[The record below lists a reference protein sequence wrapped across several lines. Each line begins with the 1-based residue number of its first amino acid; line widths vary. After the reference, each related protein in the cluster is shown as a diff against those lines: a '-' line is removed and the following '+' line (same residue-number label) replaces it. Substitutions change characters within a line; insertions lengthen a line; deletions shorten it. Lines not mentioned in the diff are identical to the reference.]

1 MDATAIS
8 NRLALAHRLADAAG
22 AAILPWFRQR
32 LDISNKAASGFDPVT
47 RADEAAEQAMRAI
60 LADAVPDDAV
70 TGEEYEATSGTSG
83 WTWVLDPID
92 GTRAFIAGTTTW
104 GVLIAAC
111 WQGEPVIGIID
122 QPFVGERWAGSPA
135 GTVHQRTLAG
145 AGTDQPVTTAPVTT
159 PAEAI
164 LATTDPYL
172 FSGAEA
178 DAFARCRAAARL
190 TRYGLDCMAY
200 AYLAS
205 GGVSAVMETG
215 LKPVDVAALV
225 PVVRGA
231 GGVITSWDGAPV
243 LPLDPAW
250 DGSALACATPQL
262 HEALRTRIDATS

>member
-1 MDATAIS
+1 MTVEDIS
-8 NRLALAHRLADAAG
+8 LRLALAHRLADAAG

-47 RADEAAEQAMRAI
+47 RADEQAEQAMRVL
-60 LADAVPDDAV
+60 LAETVPDDAV
-70 TGEEYEATSGTSG
+70 TGEEYEATGGTSG

-111 WQGEPVIGIID
+111 WQGEPVIGVID

-135 GTVHQRTLAG
+135 GTTHRRTLG
-145 AGTDQPVTTAPVTT
+145 AEVGDRPVAVAAATS

-172 FSGAEA
+172 FAGREAE
-178 DAFARCRAAARL
+178 AFARCRAAARL

-231 GGVITSWDGAPV
+231 GGIITSWGGAPI

-262 HEALRTRIDATS
+262 HGALRAHIDAVG

>member
-1 MDATAIS
+1 MTSDAIS
-8 NRLALAHRLADAAG
+8 DRLALAHRLADAAG

-32 LDISNKAASGFDPVT
+32 MDITNKAVGGFDPVT
-47 RADEAAEQAMRAI
+47 RADEEAEQAMRAI
-60 LADAVPDDAV
+60 LAAAVPDDAV

-111 WQGEPVIGIID
+111 WQGEPVIGVID

-135 GTVHQRTLAG
+135 GTLHRRTLPGAG
-145 AGTDQPVTTAPVTT
+145 ADQPVTAAPVTS

-164 LATTDPYL
+164 LATTDPHL

-178 DAFARCRAAARL
+178 GAFARCRAAMRL

-231 GGVITSWDGAPV
+231 GGIITSWDGTAIV
-243 LPLDPAW
+243 PLDPAW

-262 HEALRTRIDATS
+262 HAGLRACIDAAT

>member
-1 MDATAIS
+1 MHSEAIS
-8 NRLALAHRLADAAG
+8 LRLALAHRLADAAG
-22 AAILPWFRQR
+22 VAILPWFRQR
-32 LDISNKAASGFDPVT
+32 LDVSNKAAVGFDPVT
-47 RADEAAEQAMRAI
+47 RADEEAERAMRAI
-60 LADAVPDDAV
+60 LAEAVPDDAV
-70 TGEEYEATSGTSG
+70 TGEEYEATCGNSG

-111 WQGEPVIGIID
+111 WQGEPVIGVID
-122 QPFVGERWAGSPA
+122 QPFVGERWAGGPD
-135 GTVHQRTLAG
+135 GTLHRRTLG
-145 AGTDQPVTTAPVTT
+145 PDGPDQPVRVAAATHSS
-159 PAEAI
+159 EAI

-172 FSGAEA
+172 FAGAEA

-231 GGVITSWDGAPV
+231 GGVITSWNGAPI
-243 LPLDPAW
+243 LPLDPDW
-250 DGSALACATPQL
+250 DGSALACATPEL
-262 HEALRTRIDATS
+262 HAELRSRIDAAD

>member
-1 MDATAIS
+1 MTPDAIS
-8 NRLALAHRLADAAG
+8 HRLALAHRLADAAG

-32 LDISNKAASGFDPVT
+32 LDIGNKVASGFDPVT
-47 RADEAAEQAMRAI
+47 RADEEAELAMRAI
-60 LADAVPDDAV
+60 LAQAVPDDAV

-111 WQGEPVIGIID
+111 WQGEPVIGVID

-135 GTVHQRTLAG
+135 GTLHRRTLPGPG
-145 AGTDQPVTTAPVTT
+145 ADQPVTAAPVTG

-164 LATTDPYL
+164 LATTDPHL

-178 DAFARCRAAARL
+178 EAFARCRAAMRL

-231 GGVITSWDGAPV
+231 GGVITSWSGDPI

-250 DGSALACATPQL
+250 DGSALACATSQL
-262 HEALRTRIDATS
+262 HDALRAWIDAAT